1 MAATVPSSSSHTF
14 APQTLQHSSPPSSS
28 SAPRNSRT
36 ILSDTTE
43 QPFGNPNALPGPP
56 PSHFFPSVPRAQREK
71 ARQARLEAAA
81 AGSSS
86 PPLPDGAPA
95 KGELARRAQG
105 EAGAGPSD
113 DERQQLQ
120 PRTDFASSGPSD
132 DRRPSVDSGAGVGR
146 GAGTKRRFRDVER
159 TSWDAASELVRIER
173 EKEMMVLDGVEG
185 GKGMEVVRDPED
197 REKTPTPSMAQ
208 SVSMAAAN
216 DRSGL
221 REAASM
227 SASPDTEP
235 AKRFS
240 IASIVS
246 DDVDAE
252 RHDAM
257 AVDDDAS
264 VVTGASGTSAN
275 GESGAASD
283 GSAKEPAKK
292 RSRTLTT
299 PAQTAVLNAL
309 LAKVRSVVSTLAL
322 SSSS

>member
-1 MAATVPSSSSHTF
+1 
-14 APQTLQHSSPPSSS
+14 
-28 SAPRNSRT
+28 
-36 ILSDTTE
+36 
-43 QPFGNPNALPGPP
+43 
-56 PSHFFPSVPRAQREK
+56 
-71 ARQARLEAAA
+71 
-81 AGSSS
+81 
-86 PPLPDGAPA
+86 
-95 KGELARRAQG
+95 
-105 EAGAGPSD
+105 
-113 DERQQLQ
+113 
-120 PRTDFASSGPSD
+120 
-132 DRRPSVDSGAGVGR
+132 VGR

-185 GKGMEVVRDPED
+185 GKGMEVVRDSED

-208 SVSMAAAN
+208 SVSMAATN

-227 SASPDTEP
+227 SASPDPEP

-283 GSAKEPAKK
+283 GPAKK